1 MEAFH
6 PWEEGAGCHSTTV
19 QEANDRGEAH
29 TPLLTRYTT
38 RSMIATV
45 QEGLS
50 ESSPDNSARIVLAS
64 MRLGSFLANAFFK
77 RWRASRDAVLLFL
90 RAALGAYPGGNTRLS
105 PKTGDCTGSTC
116 MGISV
121 TG

>member
-1 MEAFH
+1 MRVSLSRLMTALTEYQTPATI
-6 PWEEGAGCHSTTV
+6 TTV
-19 QEANDRGEAH
+19 QDFYDSKN
-29 TPLLTRYTT
+29 
-38 RSMIATV
+38 
-45 QEGLS
+45 
-50 ESSPDNSARIVLAS
+50 PDNSLFVKVPAFV
-64 MRLGSFLANAFFK
+64 RLGSFLQMPFSK